1 MRYRRFTCSA
11 VILVFLLS
19 ASLLAGCGGAD
30 TQKPDSLSY
39 VKSKSDLQKA
49 SKATT
54 YIQRQL
60 YLSNATG
67 VLIPQAVGLPE
78 TKDAIRQ
85 TLQYLVKDGPVTDL
99 LPNGFQAVLPPDTE
113 VTHTSLDA
121 RGNLTADFSKE
132 LIGTGADRQQILQS
146 IVWTATQFDQ
156 VKSVTV
162 RIAAGKGA
170 SGGSAGAAQVVGRE
184 LTRADGIN
192 PVFGSLADVTGSSQQ
207 TVYYLAADKG
217 KTYEVPVTVR
227 IADQGDILSGLV
239 AALIHEPASSD
250 FISPFNPD
258 TKLVEKPTISDGVV
272 RLHFN
277 NAIFDSPK
285 AKKISDQA
293 LRSLV
298 LTLTGEPGIRQVAIK
313 VGNSE
318 RILLE
323 SGKVISGPV
332 SRKMVDA
339 TGL

>member
-1 MRYRRFTCSA
+1 MKRYRRFICSA
-11 VILVFLLS
+11 VLLAFLLS
-19 ASLLAGCGGAD
+19 ASLLTACGGAD

-39 VKSKSDLQKA
+39 VKSKSDLEKA
-49 SKATT
+49 SKATP

-60 YLSNATG
+60 YLSDAAG
-67 VLIPQAVGLPE
+67 VLIPQSIGLPQ
-78 TKDAIRQ
+78 TKDTVRQ
-85 TLQYLVKDGPVTDL
+85 ALQYLVKDGPVTDL

-121 RGNLTADFSKE
+121 KGNLTVDFSKE
-132 LIGTGADRQQILQS
+132 LVSAEGDRQQMLQS

-156 VKSVTV
+156 VKTVTV
-162 RIAAGKGA
+162 RIAGKSTSNGA
-170 SGGSAGAAQVVGRE
+170 TGTTQVVGRH

-207 TVYYLAADKG
+207 TVYYLVADKE
-217 KTYEVPVTVR
+217 KTYQVPVTVR
-227 IADQGDILSGLV
+227 IADQEDILSELV

-258 TKLVEKPTISDGVV
+258 TKLVEKPTISDGIVH
-272 RLHFN
+272 LHFN
-277 NAIFDSPK
+277 QAIYDSPK
-285 AKKISDQA
+285 AEKISDQA

-298 LTLTGEPGIRQVAIK
+298 LTLTGKPGIRQVAIK

>member
-1 MRYRRFTCSA
+1 MMRYRRFTYGA
-11 VILVFLLS
+11 LLLACLMS
-19 ASLLAGCGGAD
+19 VSLLAACGGAG

-60 YLSNATG
+60 YLADSAG
-67 VLIPQAVGLPE
+67 VLIPQSVGLPQ
-78 TKDAIRQ
+78 TKDVVRQ

-113 VTHTSLDA
+113 VTRAVLDSN
-121 RGNLTADFSKE
+121 GNLTADFSKE
-132 LIGTGADRQQILQS
+132 LVTAGTDRQQILQS

-156 VKSVTV
+156 VKTVTV
-162 RIAAGKGA
+162 RVAGKSITNGP
-170 SGGSAGAAQVVGRE
+170 SGTAQVIGRN
-184 LTRADGIN
+184 LTRSDGIN
-192 PVFGSLADVTGSSQQ
+192 PVFGTLADVTGSSQQ

-217 KTYEVPVTVR
+217 STYEVPVTIR

-258 TKLVEKPTISDGVV
+258 TKLVEKPTLSDGVV
-272 RLHFN
+272 HLHFN
-277 NAIFDSPK
+277 SALYDSTS
-285 AKKISDQA
+285 AKKVSDQA

-313 VGNSE
+313 VGNSD